1 MLVLYL
7 GLCATHYV
15 GYVMSYYLRIHGTA
29 CCVTVL
35 LLQTEPSLRRGF
47 RHLLFGIRAQNQSSL
62 NLSACESIY
71 LPSSN
76 NYEAKEDG
84 TPPMS
89 FT

>member
-15 GYVMSYYLRIHGTA
+15 GYVMSYDLRIHGTV
-29 CCVTVL
+29 CYVTVP
-35 LLQTEPSLRRGF
+35 LLQTKPSLRRGF
-47 RHLLFGIRAQNQSSL
+47 RHLLFVIRALNQSSL
-62 NLSACESIY
+62 NVSARESIY

-76 NYEAKEDG
+76 NYEGKEDG
-84 TPPMS
+84 PPPMN

>member
-1 MLVLYL
+1 MLYL

-15 GYVMSYYLRIHGTA
+15 GYVMSYDLRIHGTV
-29 CCVTVL
+29 CCVTVP
-35 LLQTEPSLRRGF
+35 LLQTKPSLRRGF
-47 RHLLFGIRAQNQSSL
+47 RHLLFGIRAQKQSSL
-62 NLSACESIY
+62 NFSARESIY

-84 TPPMS
+84 SPLMS